1 MAVKSILILTAGFG
15 EGHNAAAR
23 NLRDAVQI
31 RYPDATVAV
40 EDIFETAYGGINR
53 LAQRNYLWLINHAPA
68 LWNVVFRWLDRTPVV
83 AQKIGVFGR
92 AAKLLR
98 EMISTR
104 NPDIVVSTYPGYNH
118 LLDHIH
124 LTETKRNYVQITVVT
139 DSITVNS
146 VWLSGHSDWL
156 LVCNE
161 ATADVIRKAAFPA
174 EKIHVSGFPVPPIFA
189 DLREPKSPPA
199 PGQKWKVLLMVNS
212 GKRIAVDV
220 LRAIAAMPNIEITLT
235 VGRDEALQER
245 LAQTATAAG
254 VNARIF
260 GWTDQMPRLIAESHV
275 VISKAGGATVQ
286 ECLAATSPMLISQ
299 IVPGQEEGNARLIVE
314 SGAGCIAHTPDDIV
328 RALNEAFSNDGE
340 VWRSWYQSMCTLSRP
355 AASNEI
361 ADWLMALPEPVSR

>member
-23 NLRDAVQI
+23 NLRDAVQL
-31 RYPDATVAV
+31 RHPEAVVAV

-98 EMISTR
+98 EMITNK

-124 LTETKRNYVQITVVT
+124 LTEKKRNYVQITVVT

-161 ATADVIRKAAFPA
+161 ATEDVILKAAFPA
-174 EKIHVSGFPVPPIFA
+174 NKIHVSGFPVPPVFA
-189 DLREPKSPPA
+189 ELHGPKSPPVQ
-199 PGQKWKVLLMVNS
+199 GEKWKVLFMVNS
-212 GKRIAVDV
+212 GKRIAVEV
-220 LRAIAAMPNIEITLT
+220 LRALAAMPNIEITLT
-235 VGRDEALQER
+235 VGRDEALQNK

-314 SGAGCIAHTPDDIV
+314 NGAGCIADNPDAIV
-328 RALNEAFSNDGE
+328 RALNDAFANDGE
-340 VWRSWYQSMCTLSRP
+340 VWRSWYQSICTMSRP

-361 ADWLMALPEPVSR
+361 ADWLMALPQPASR

>member
-1 MAVKSILILTAGFG
+1 MAIKTILILTAGFG

-23 NLRDAVQI
+23 NLRDAFQNRHPEASVS
-31 RYPDATVAV
+31 V
-40 EDIFETAYGGINR
+40 EDIFDTAYGWINR
-53 LAQRNYLWLINHAPA
+53 LAQRNYLWLINHAPG
-68 LWNVVFRWLDRTPVV
+68 LWNLVFQWLDRTPVI

-92 AAKLLR
+92 AAKTLR
-98 EMISTR
+98 EMMIAK

-124 LTETKRNYVQITVVT
+124 LTEKCRTYVQITVVT

-161 ATADVIRKAAFPA
+161 ATAEVIRKADFPE
-174 EKIHVSGFPVPPIFA
+174 EKIHISGFPVPPVFA
-189 DLREPKSPPA
+189 ELREPKSPPA

-235 VGRDEALQER
+235 VGRDEALQKK

-254 VNARIF
+254 VNARVF
-260 GWTDQMPRLIAESHV
+260 GWTDQMPHLIAESHV

-314 SGAGCIAHTPDDIV
+314 SEAGCIADNPDAIV
-328 RALNEAFSNDGE
+328 RALDNAFSSDGE
-340 VWRSWYQSMCTLSRP
+340 VWKGWYDSMCALSRP

-361 ADWLMALPEPVSR
+361 ADWLMALPKPASR